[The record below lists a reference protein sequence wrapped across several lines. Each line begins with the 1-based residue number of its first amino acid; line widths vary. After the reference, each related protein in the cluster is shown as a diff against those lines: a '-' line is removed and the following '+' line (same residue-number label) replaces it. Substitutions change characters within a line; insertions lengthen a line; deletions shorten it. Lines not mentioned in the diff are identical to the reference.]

1 MGTGAKMPLKYLAN
15 NYLVNPK
22 LSPTGYYNG
31 FFHKDYQGNY
41 SQRQVSN
48 KRHHK
53 HGKHHNHDH
62 VHVQI
67 KDHENDTDDL
77 IEDGVAYVQL
87 KDHENDTE
95 DMPAGLDP
103 YQLMQM
109 KLVESQK

>member
-1 MGTGAKMPLKYLAN
+1 M
-15 NYLVNPK
+15 
-22 LSPTGYYNG
+22 
-31 FFHKDYQGNY
+31 
-41 SQRQVSN
+41 
-48 KRHHK
+48 
-53 HGKHHNHDH
+53 
-62 VHVQI
+62 QI